1 MCIFSSRTEGS
12 ISGSNSSLELYSV
25 SRQPDVRRQKV
36 VPTQKTCVISPPRNT
51 ENKLSV
57 SPRQHLVMSP
67 RRLTETDQQEA
78 LKSESQD
85 EVVCLDDDDE
95 DSDVICIPDDHQKAY
110 SPTGSSGLTINATHS
125 QIILCIT
132 SFYLLVKIW
141 FQNM

>member
-1 MCIFSSRTEGS
+1 
-12 ISGSNSSLELYSV
+12 
-25 SRQPDVRRQKV
+25 
-36 VPTQKTCVISPPRNT
+36 
-51 ENKLSV
+51 
-57 SPRQHLVMSP
+57 MSP
-67 RRLTETDQQEA
+67 QRLTETDQQEA

-141 FQNM
+141 FQNMW